1 MKTNVFLLFAII
13 FFTSC
18 NSTKSKQKEIPF
30 VVQNATYQDWF
41 GGQEG
46 VKGVKIKIVIKS
58 NSKQNNYQTLYY
70 LDKKGKIKSSFND
83 NNIGVLTVNI
93 NTSSLKQDRIISKN
107 KEDEF
112 GNQVPIKPKYLNLKK
127 SEAVIEYL
135 QDGILKYYKVSL
147 TEKEALYYP

>member
-41 GGQEG
+41 GGREG

-112 GNQVPIKPKYLNLKK
+112 RNKVPIKPKYLNLKK

>member
-1 MKTNVFLLFAII
+1 M
-13 FFTSC
+13 
-18 NSTKSKQKEIPF
+18 
-30 VVQNATYQDWF
+30 
-41 GGQEG
+41 
-46 VKGVKIKIVIKS
+46 
-58 NSKQNNYQTLYY
+58 
-70 LDKKGKIKSSFND
+70 
-83 NNIGVLTVNI
+83 LTVNI